1 MNIMKKMNV
10 VLFTML
16 AVLVIASCKKEDP
29 ATVVGFWSGTY
40 DGTEPW
46 HVLFRA
52 NGTVRVYDGADTAT
66 AGFAEGTYTVSDSVR
81 TQYSYSVDNRYSTAA
96 KMNDDATSMVGT
108 YGYDTSTD
116 DAGTFTL
123 TK

>member
-1 MNIMKKMNV
+1 
-10 VLFTML
+10 ML
-16 AVLVIASCKKEDP
+16 AIIVIASCKKEDP

-40 DGTEPW
+40 DVGQPW

-66 AGFAEGTYTVSDSVR
+66 ADFAEGTYTVSDSVR
-81 TQYSYSVDNRYSTAA
+81 TQYSYSADKRISTAA

-108 YGYDTSTD
+108 YGSRY
-116 DAGTFTL
+116 
-123 TK
+123 

>member
-1 MNIMKKMNV
+1 MKKMNV
-10 VLFTML
+10 VLLTML
-16 AVLVIASCKKEDP
+16 AVIVIASCKKEDP
-29 ATVVGFWSGTY
+29 ATVVGFGSGPY
-40 DGTEPW
+40 EGSAPW
-46 HVLFRA
+46 HMLFRA

-81 TQYSYSVDNRYSTAA
+81 TQYSYAADNRYSTAA

-108 YGYDTSTD
+108 YGYDTDTD
-116 DAGTFTL
+116 DGGTFTL